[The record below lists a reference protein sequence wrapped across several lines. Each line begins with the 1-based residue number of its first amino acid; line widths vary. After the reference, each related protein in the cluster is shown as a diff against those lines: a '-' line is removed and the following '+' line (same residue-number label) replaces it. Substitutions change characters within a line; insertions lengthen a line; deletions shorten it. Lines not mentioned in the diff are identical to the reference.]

1 MKSRP
6 AFEELIARA
15 GARIELSASEREKM
29 RFVLREYAAFRPRRA
44 AQALP
49 GYWAA
54 ITERIEYLGRRVP
67 AFALGALA
75 LMLVSGG
82 VAAAA
87 EGTLPGDLLYP
98 IKVAILEPAR
108 TSLTF
113 SAAAKA
119 SWQRTLAERRLS
131 EAATLAKQG
140 ALSPNIEQVLLAGFE
155 RSAGAADASLRESGY
170 TASTT
175 DVSTADFAARLSA
188 YESIFREI
196 DTTDERSTTGALE
209 SAIHAQLER
218 SASTTAALEDDAN
231 VTHLKKAADEA
242 LDASANFL
250 GSINRS
256 LTASTSARAQKAFE
270 DAQEFAAH
278 GDELLKKNDA
288 KGASKA
294 FRTSLDAAARLE
306 VLTRAAATL
315 NIDAFAATTSRS
327 VPHTEDSASE
337 ED

>member
-1 MKSRP
+1 MKSHP
-6 AFEELIARA
+6 IFEELITKA
-15 GARIELSASEREKM
+15 GRQIELSTAEREKM

-44 AQALP
+44 AQTFP

-54 ITERIEYLGRRVP
+54 ITERIGYLGRRVP

-155 RSAGAADASLRESGY
+155 RSAGEADASLRGSGHI
-170 TASTT
+170 ASTT
-175 DVSTADFAARLSA
+175 DISTADFAARLSA

-196 DTTDERSTTGALE
+196 GAADERSATGALE
-209 SAIHAQLER
+209 SAIHARLER
-218 SASTTAALEDDAN
+218 SASTTAAIEEDAN

-250 GSINRS
+250 GSMNRS

-270 DAQEFAAH
+270 DAQEFAAQ
-278 GDELLKKNDA
+278 GNELLKKNDA

-294 FRTSLDAAARLE
+294 FRTSIDAAARLE
-306 VLTRAAATL
+306 VLTHAAATL
-315 NIDAFAATTSRS
+315 KIDAFATTTRDS
-327 VPHTEDSASE
+327 VPRADSEPE